1 MQQVGAK
8 SFANA
13 QPVDPRQ
20 FPVVI
25 PRSRT
30 ALVKASHLWV
40 LHKALIVRIAG
51 AILALLVAVGLYE
64 AKDAI
69 GSAAMTGY
77 RFVQGEFAA
86 VGFGI
91 DRIEI
96 SGQTLTA
103 DRDIIT
109 LLTVGTGNST
119 LTFDAQKAQAR
130 LQWLRAVESATVRKV
145 YPDKIIVSIV
155 EKVPVARWRVGDTTW
170 LIDEAG
176 KKIGTDISS
185 YTDLP
190 LVIGEGAADDA
201 VVMVRI
207 LDRHESLKND
217 LAALSRIGDRR
228 WDLIYRN
235 GLRVQLPE
243 RGVAQALDRLEMYQR
258 DYQLLERDVTLIDL
272 RVPSLVALKPGE
284 TAAAQLA
291 DSKKKNKHQAKGTS
305 EYETPAERKADAT
318 GAASAAP
325 ASTAPAP
332 VVPVKRNP

>member
-13 QPVDPRQ
+13 QPVDPRH

-25 PRSRT
+25 PRSGRR
-30 ALVKASHLWV
+30 ALVKASHVWV
-40 LHKALIVRIAG
+40 LHKQ
-51 AILALLVAVGLYE
+51 AITRVVAAVLALLLAFGVYE
-64 AKDAI
+64 ARDAI
-69 GSAAMTGY
+69 GSVGVTIY
-77 RFVQGEFAA
+77 RFVQGEFAQA
-86 VGFGI
+86 GFGI
-91 DRIEI
+91 DAIEI
-96 SGQTLTA
+96 TGQTLT
-103 DRDIIT
+103 DDKDIIT

-130 LQWLRAVESATVRKV
+130 LEWLRAVESATVRKV
-145 YPDKIIVSIV
+145 YPNRVIVSIV

-170 LIDEAG
+170 LIDGAG

-201 VVMVRI
+201 VTMVRV
-207 LDRHESLKND
+207 LGRHEQLKEQ

-243 RGVAQALDRLEMYQR
+243 SGVAQALDRLEMYQSE
-258 DYQLLERDVTLIDL
+258 YALLDRDVTLIDL
-272 RVPSLVALKPGE
+272 RVPGIVTLKPGE
-284 TAAAQLA
+284 LAAAQIAQIQGKKPAKKLA
-291 DSKKKNKHQAKGTS
+291 A
-305 EYETPAERKADAT
+305 TPAPAT
-318 GAASAAP
+318 P
-325 ASTAPAP
+325 ATAPEASAP
-332 VVPVKRNP
+332 VVPVTRTQ